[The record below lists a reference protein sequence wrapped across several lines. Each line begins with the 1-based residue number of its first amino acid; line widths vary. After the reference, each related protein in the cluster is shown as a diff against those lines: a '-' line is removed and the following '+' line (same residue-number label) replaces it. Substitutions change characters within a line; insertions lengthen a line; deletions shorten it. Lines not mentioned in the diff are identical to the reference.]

1 MNVRRPPS
9 PSPPSPAPGLPMK
22 FLKGCLLRAMPCL
35 ALVWALS
42 AASASAA
49 TSPKIELFSPEGT
62 ARQVRQV
69 VARFSAP
76 MVAVG
81 DPRLPDPFDVSC
93 PASGH
98 GRWADAT
105 NLAYDFY
112 QDLHSRDF

>member
-1 MNVRRPPS
+1 
-9 PSPPSPAPGLPMK
+9 MK

-62 ARQVRQV
+62 ARQVRQEA
-69 VARFSAP
+69 ARFCGP
-76 MVAVG
+76 MGEMG

-93 PASGH
+93 PASGR
-98 GRWADAT
+98 GPWADAT
-105 NLAYDFY
+105 NRAYDF
-112 QDLHSRDF
+112 DEELDAGVACRVNLK